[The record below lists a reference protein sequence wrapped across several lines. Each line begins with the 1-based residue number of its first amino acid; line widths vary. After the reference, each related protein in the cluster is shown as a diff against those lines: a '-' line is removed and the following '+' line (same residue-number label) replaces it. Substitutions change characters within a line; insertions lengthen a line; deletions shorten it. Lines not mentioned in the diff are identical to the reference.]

1 MSSVLKKKKNE
12 MRISTKKENPDCLL
26 GFTHYSQEN
35 EYLAMNMKSSE
46 AHLKVEGKASKRV
59 NG

>member
-1 MSSVLKKKKNE
+1 